1 VDALDTLA
9 VVGEYEEFAKAVRFI
24 VDNVRFDADLV
35 VSVFETNIRV
45 VGGLISG
52 HLLSILV
59 KERHPELLYWYN
71 GELLK
76 MAAEVADR
84 LMPAFNTTSGIPHP
98 RVNLKR
104 GMPAELKKQHD
115 TCTACA
121 GTMIL
126 EWAALSR
133 LTGNLIYEEK
143 ARKAMDF
150 LWNQRH
156 RGSDLMGTVLNV
168 HSGDWVRRDSGIG
181 AGIDSYYEY
190 TLKAYI
196 LLGEEDYL
204 YRFNKHYDAVMR
216 YLSKGPL
223 FVDVHMHKPNIASRS
238 YMDSLLAFWPGLQ
251 VLKGDLKGAIEM
263 HEMLYLVVQKH
274 QFLPE
279 AFTHDLQVHW
289 AQHPL
294 RPEFLESTY
303 LLYRA
308 TKDPHYLEVAKK
320 VMDSL
325 DENVRTSCGFASV
338 KDVRTMEKEDQMESF
353 VLSETFKYLYMI
365 FAEPNDL
372 LFDPDNY
379 VLTTEAHFLP
389 LSMAELPNETVL
401 PRRLVI
407 DPDEVI
413 GEEVERRYRSACP
426 NVASDFKST
435 DELSAYGS
443 SIRGEVNRLLNHIT
457 SPITEEDKSATCS
470 KTNERLKAWAFSVT
484 NANHLE
490 ELKKMGIEIQVQS
503 SGRIQLTH
511 SAELAESAVLGLHGM
526 EFMQEIIQ
534 IAQSQDKEIGMVP
547 TERTVQVVSQPHF
560 GVLSFVASPAQF
572 GAELFEEEVEGE
584 VATAEPYKACS
595 ILTNAKR
602 IRGRIAIVQRGG
614 CMFQEKARFAQ
625 AAGAIGV
632 IVADNQLDSTAER
645 SPMFAMSADAET
657 SDDIDVPVVFLFY
670 LESQKL
676 LNTLFAYPNA
686 IIRLAQNVRNSAVI
700 FEDYLKGNGYAR
712 RADVLANAMVAMSAD
727 RQTLRLNFKFAEVNE
742 NSAIEERQSVVEA
755 NVLALADSIIVRQQ
769 SAKVKFLN
777 YARMLAYSLVG
788 FSLTLKP
795 EDFEEIRQLARQI
808 RLISQEECEQAVNA
822 QLGVLKNGRTSSVI
836 CLLGNYKHSCS
847 PLK

>member
-1 VDALDTLA
+1 MAIRHQKFRRKIPSTIFVIFLCLAVPFVSAADNADEWMLQKRELKLRAHEMFMHAYGGYMEYAFPHDELMPISCKPRIRGVTPSRGDVDDSLGNFSLTLVDALDTLA

-35 VSVFETNIRV
+35 VSVFETNIRI

-308 TKDPHYLEVAKK
+308 TKDPHYLEVAQK

-511 SAELAESAVLGLHGM
+511 SAELNGQPGPSSSCTIEIPALPEDDASYGNSQRLFHSSKTALIQMTGFIMLIFLLWVVLL
-526 EFMQEIIQ
+526 
-534 IAQSQDKEIGMVP
+534 
-547 TERTVQVVSQPHF
+547 
-560 GVLSFVASPAQF
+560 VASMSLICIV
-572 GAELFEEEVEGE
+572 G
-584 VATAEPYKACS
+584 
-595 ILTNAKR
+595 LTYRYWRKRSYTVSTSASESEDDVRAKD
-602 IRGRIAIVQRGG
+602 
-614 CMFQEKARFAQ
+614 E
-625 AAGAIGV
+625 
-632 IVADNQLDSTAER
+632 
-645 SPMFAMSADAET
+645 
-657 SDDIDVPVVFLFY
+657 
-670 LESQKL
+670 
-676 LNTLFAYPNA
+676 
-686 IIRLAQNVRNSAVI
+686 
-700 FEDYLKGNGYAR
+700 
-712 RADVLANAMVAMSAD
+712 
-727 RQTLRLNFKFAEVNE
+727 
-742 NSAIEERQSVVEA
+742 
-755 NVLALADSIIVRQQ
+755 
-769 SAKVKFLN
+769 
-777 YARMLAYSLVG
+777 
-788 FSLTLKP
+788 
-795 EDFEEIRQLARQI
+795 
-808 RLISQEECEQAVNA
+808 
-822 QLGVLKNGRTSSVI
+822 
-836 CLLGNYKHSCS
+836 
-847 PLK
+847 